1 MSNIKSLMFYLI
13 QKMMLRTIVMLQFG
27 LILTPPAGLAQ
38 QPKSNAVFTTDIDN
52 FWKAYDSAVKTDN
65 RESQVSIIQ
74 SLYIDIGTDGLKA
87 FMSARNYTAEN
98 YVRLI
103 NDYPAFWKSVRKNT
117 LAIKSQVNLIEKS
130 VDRLK
135 LLYPAIKPAGIYF
148 TIGGLKSGGTTTE
161 NMVLIGAEMAA
172 ADTGTD
178 ASELSNWLR
187 TVFSSQVSGNIVGLN
202 IHEYVH
208 TQQKKKGSSLLAQ
221 CLQEG
226 SADFIAEL
234 VTRQKNLNDYMIYG
248 QNNETSLKLRFR
260 NEMWRRSISNWLY
273 NGEKSEHPDLGYFM
287 GYTICRAYYNRAAD
301 KQQAVKDIIELDY
314 TSKDSVTNF
323 LDKSSY
329 YNNPN
334 LRTQ

>member
-1 MSNIKSLMFYLI
+1 MFNTF
-13 QKMMLRTIVMLQFG
+13 KK
-27 LILTPPAGLAQ
+27 LILRISVLLQILLIITPFSGWTQYA
-38 QPKSNAVFTTDIDN
+38 KSNAVFTSDIDN
-52 FWKAYDSAVKTDN
+52 FWIAYDSIIKTND
-65 RESQVSIIQ
+65 RQKQIELIQ
-74 SLYIDIGTDGLKA
+74 KLYIDVGTEGLKA
-87 FMSARNYTAEN
+87 FMSARNYSAEN
-98 YVRLI
+98 YVKLI

-117 LAIKSQVNLIEKS
+117 LAIKSQVDQIEKS
-130 VDRLK
+130 VDRFK
-135 LLYPAIKPAGIYF
+135 LLYPSIKPAGIYF
-148 TIGGLKSGGTTTE
+148 TIGGLKSGGTTSE
-161 NMVLIGAEMAA
+161 NMVMIGAEMAA

-187 TVFSSQVSGNIVGLN
+187 SVFSSQISGNIVGLN

-208 TQQKKKGSSLLAQ
+208 TQQKKKGSSLIAQ

-248 QNNETSLKLRFR
+248 QNNETTLKLRFR

-273 NGEKSEHPDLGYFM
+273 NAEKSEHPDLGYFM
-287 GYTICRAYYNRAAD
+287 GYTICRAYYNRATD
-301 KQQAVKDIIELDY
+301 KQQAIKDIIELDF
-314 TSKDSVTNF
+314 TSKDSVSNF

-329 YNNPN
+329 YTNPN

>member
-1 MSNIKSLMFYLI
+1 MFNTFQKRILRISVLVHFVLI
-13 QKMMLRTIVMLQFG
+13 TMLHTG
-27 LILTPPAGLAQ
+27 KAQ
-38 QPKSNAVFTTDIDN
+38 YSKSNAVFTSDIDN
-52 FWKAYDSAVKTDN
+52 FWSAYDSIIKTND
-65 RESQVSIIQ
+65 REKQIDLIQ
-74 SLYIDIGTDGLKA
+74 SLYIDVGTEGLKA
-87 FMSARNYTAEN
+87 FMAARNYSAEN
-98 YVRLI
+98 YVKLI

-117 LAIKSQVNLIEKS
+117 LAIKSQVEMIEKS
-130 VDRLK
+130 VDRFK
-135 LLYPAIKPAGIYF
+135 LLYPSIKPAGIYF
-148 TIGGLKSGGTTTE
+148 TIGGLKSGATTSE
-161 NMVLIGAEMAA
+161 NMVMIGAEMAA

-187 TVFSSQVSGNIVGLN
+187 SVFNSQISGNIVGLN

-208 TQQKKKGSSLLAQ
+208 TQQKKKGSSLIAQ

-248 QNNETSLKLRFR
+248 QNNEPTLKLRFR

-273 NGEKSEHPDLGYFM
+273 NGDKSEHPDLGYFM
-287 GYTICRAYYNRAAD
+287 GYTICRAYYNRATD
-301 KQQAVKDIIELDY
+301 KQQAIKDIIELDY
-314 TSKDSVTNF
+314 TSKDSVTIF

-329 YNNPN
+329 YTNPN